1 MSIDWGQMKTAEQQ
15 AEDERRASVP
25 VEIIRAQGKAILT
38 LQGLMP
44 AVQSYIDAITEPE
57 ESMRASLAMNDAAV
71 WRRYD
76 SPFLL
81 KAAEELGLTDEQLD
95 DLFIAA
101 SKIVI

>member
-1 MSIDWGQMKTAEQQ
+1 MIDWSQLKTAEQI

-25 VEIIRAQGKAILT
+25 VEISRAQGKAILT

-44 AVQSYIDAITEPE
+44 AVQDYIGAISDPQEATW
-57 ESMRASLAMNDAAV
+57 AALAMNDAAV

-81 KAAEELGLTDEQLD
+81 QAAAALGLTDEQLD
-95 DLFIAA
+95 EMFIAA
-101 SKIVI
+101 SQITI